1 MRPSNI
7 LENKNLLYESSGS
20 HLFRTTTA
28 IQSGQGALEQS
39 KFVMTFPTNLEVTEI
54 LCSFLLVLEGKAG
67 KEISELSRIEF
78 NSFVQSEAEC
88 NTSGPLNKE
97 SIADLPLLTTFLAI
111 CQKPRSKFLGSN
123 RCFCFIS
130 ISQFDSFKNP
140 FAKIT
145 FLSEFPFRYRR
156 FVLLV

>member
-1 MRPSNI
+1 
-7 LENKNLLYESSGS
+7 
-20 HLFRTTTA
+20 
-28 IQSGQGALEQS
+28 
-39 KFVMTFPTNLEVTEI
+39 MTFPTNLEVTEI

-130 ISQFDSFKNP
+130 ISQFDSFKNS
-140 FAKIT
+140 FAKDY
-145 FLSEFPFRYRR
+145 FP
-156 FVLLV
+156 VSISL